1 VKGKR
6 RCRRCYQQGWH
17 KANKARIRANRKNP
31 GNSQSAG
38 SRATTASMLSMTLAS
53 VKRTESLIAQM
64 ETYLGVNAPELQ
76 RDDLSVLKLVDELVS
91 PIDRHR
97 VLDPEYLRHWSSIL
111 FRVDQ
116 AYVKSVGKILS
127 SPEPW
132 RPFCD
137 FANRV
142 TYALYY
148 EERAEALE
156 SSEELDFA
164 QRCFQGAGRHLSAI
178 AYHVATGASEKKTAV
193 EQVLRQLLRK
203 RDAPVTPPGLD
214 RRPAHKESSAPN
226 TPVSPGGRPGIAP
239 IESDAE
245 ALQAPR
251 RLRRRSGEGGGG
263 NVMH

>member
-1 VKGKR
+1 
-6 RCRRCYQQGWH
+6 
-17 KANKARIRANRKNP
+17 
-31 GNSQSAG
+31 
-38 SRATTASMLSMTLAS
+38 MLAMTLAS
-53 VKRTESLIAQM
+53 VKRTEAFIAQM
-64 ETYLGVNAPELQ
+64 EMYLGVNAPELQ
-76 RDDLSVLKLVDELVS
+76 RDDLAVLKLVDELAS
-91 PIDRHR
+91 PIDRDR
-97 VLDPEYLRHWSSIL
+97 VLDPEYLRHWSSTL

-116 AYVKSVGKILS
+116 AYLKSVGRIVH

-137 FANRV
+137 FVNRV

-148 EERAEALE
+148 EERAEAPE

-164 QRCFQGAGRHLSAI
+164 QRCFQGACRHLSAI

-193 EQVLRQLLRK
+193 EDVFELLRK

-214 RRPAHKESSAPN
+214 RRPAHKKSSEPN
-226 TPVSPGGRPGIAP
+226 TPVSRGGRQGIAP

-245 ALQAPR
+245 ALGVPR
-251 RLRRRSGEGGGG
+251 PLRKRRGEGGGG